1 MCGIWGS
8 LTYITKVGYS
18 KSENENE
25 NGSGNAY
32 NEQPKQDG
40 LDNLQKYAHS
50 IKHRGPDETNVYN
63 LSINNIFIN
72 LIFHR
77 LAIVDIQNGH
87 QPFVYQF
94 DKRKILLVANGEIY
108 NYKNLIEKFSLD
120 TNSDCEV
127 ILKLYL
133 KIGIEETVF
142 LLDGEFAFVL
152 IDITEVE
159 NDRQIINAYFV
170 RDRFGIRP
178 LFIGKDLLTKK
189 IYFSS
194 ELKGIPL
201 NIHAEHVKPRKIC
214 ILTINDNRFE
224 YKEDEYYTL
233 ITNRPFIESGPEFN
247 EGDSEF
253 IYSMIRDSLIESVR
267 NRMYSERP
275 LGCLLSGGLDSSLI
289 AGIASKILG
298 ERNEKLNTFS
308 IGMSTNSPDVV
319 YARKV
324 ADFIGSNHT
333 EVIIPEN
340 EWLDALPKII
350 YQIETYDTTTIRAST
365 GQYLLA
371 KWISENTEIKVLLN
385 GDGSD
390 ELTSGYLYFYNAPN
404 ANQSHIE
411 NIRLLNNIH
420 YYDVLRVDRG
430 ISAHGLEA
438 RVPFLCHHFVETY
451 LSIDPKLRNPIKNS
465 RIEKYLL
472 RKSFESLNII
482 PNEVLWRKKE
492 AFSDGVSL
500 KEKSWYQIIEDSIIE
515 DESSDSLTTHF
526 LGKVVP
532 QTKESRYFRRI
543 FDFHYPKRYNILET
557 NEYWLPKWSGEVINP
572 SARVLSVYE

>member
-1 MCGIWGS
+1 MCGIWGQ
-8 LTYITKVGYS
+8 LTKVGT
-18 KSENENE
+18 
-25 NGSGNAY
+25 
-32 NEQPKQDG
+32 
-40 LDNLQKYAHS
+40 DNLNFKRYAQS
-50 IKHRGPDETNVYN
+50 IKHRGPDETTVYDLN
-63 LSINNIFIN
+63 IDNINIY
-72 LIFHR
+72 LTFHR

-108 NYKNLIEKFSLD
+108 NYKKLIEKFSLD

-133 KIGIEETVF
+133 KIGIEETLF

-152 IDITEVE
+152 IDITEIE
-159 NDRQIINAYFV
+159 NERKIINAYFV

-178 LFIGKDLLTKK
+178 LFIGKDLLTKQ

-194 ELKGIPL
+194 ELKGIPS
-201 NIHAEHVKPRKIC
+201 NIYAEHVKPRKIC
-214 ILTINDNRFE
+214 LIRIADNRFE

-233 ITNRPFIESGPEFN
+233 STIRPLN
-247 EGDSEF
+247 EGGLELNEEGLELNEEAREF

-289 AGIASKILG
+289 AGIASKIL
-298 ERNEKLNTFS
+298 EEKNEKLNTFS
-308 IGMSTNSPDVV
+308 IGMSASSPDVI
-319 YARKV
+319 YARMV
-324 ADFIGSNHT
+324 ADYIGSNHT

-340 EWLDALPKII
+340 EWLEAIPKII

-404 ANQSHIE
+404 ATESNIE
-411 NIRLLNNIH
+411 NMRLLNNIH

-482 PNEVLWRKKE
+482 PKQVLWRKKE

-500 KEKSWYQIIEDSIIE
+500 KDKSWYQIIEDSITE
-515 DESSDSLTTHF
+515 HESSQSFTEIF
-526 LGKVVP
+526 SGKVLP
-532 QTKESRYFRRI
+532 LTKESRYFRRI
-543 FDFHYPKRYNILET
+543 FDFHYPKRDNILET
-557 NEYWLPKWSGEVINP
+557 NEYWLPKWSGDVINP

>member
-1 MCGIWGS
+1 MCGIWGQ
-8 LTYITKVGYS
+8 LTKVGT
-18 KSENENE
+18 
-25 NGSGNAY
+25 
-32 NEQPKQDG
+32 
-40 LDNLQKYAHS
+40 DNLNLKRYAQS
-50 IKHRGPDETNVYN
+50 IKHRGPDETNVYDLN
-63 LSINNIFIN
+63 IDNININ
-72 LIFHR
+72 LTFHR

-108 NYKNLIEKFSLD
+108 NYKKLIEKFSLD

-133 KIGIEETVF
+133 KIGIEETLF

-152 IDITEVE
+152 IDITEIE
-159 NDRQIINAYFV
+159 NERKIINAYFV

-178 LFIGKDLLTKK
+178 LFIGKDLLTKQ

-194 ELKGIPL
+194 ELKGIPS
-201 NIHAEHVKPRKIC
+201 NIYAEHVKPRKIC
-214 ILTINDNRFE
+214 LIRIADNRFE

-233 ITNRPFIESGPEFN
+233 STIRPLN
-247 EGDSEF
+247 EGGLELNEEGLELNEEAREF

-289 AGIASKILG
+289 AGIASKIL
-298 ERNEKLNTFS
+298 EEKNEKLNTFS
-308 IGMSTNSPDVV
+308 IGMSASSPDVI
-319 YARKV
+319 YARMV
-324 ADFIGSNHT
+324 ADYIGSNHT

-340 EWLDALPKII
+340 EWLEAIPKII

-404 ANQSHIE
+404 ATESNSE

-451 LSIDPKLRNPIKNS
+451 LSIEPKLRNPIKNS

-482 PNEVLWRKKE
+482 PKQVLWRKKE

-500 KEKSWYQIIEDSIIE
+500 KDKSWYQIIEDSIAE
-515 DESSDSLTTHF
+515 HESSQSFTEIF
-526 LGKVVP
+526 SGKVLP
-532 QTKESRYFRRI
+532 LTKESRYFRRI
-543 FDFHYPKRYNILET
+543 FDFHYPKRDNILET
-557 NEYWLPKWSGEVINP
+557 NEYWLPKWSGDVINP